1 MSDSEKAEVNDN
13 VRKQFD
19 NIIHGKSPKTERE
32 KEIDKLAREELEKK
46 TKEELINII
55 IKMQIDIR
63 EERDEIYRRRLLDT
77 F

>member
-1 MSDSEKAEVNDN
+1 MYTK
-13 VRKQFD
+13 K
-19 NIIHGKSPKTERE
+19 
-32 KEIDKLAREELEKK
+32 ELEKK

-55 IKMQIDIR
+55 IKMQIDIQ

>member
-1 MSDSEKAEVNDN
+1 MWTK
-13 VRKQFD
+13 
-19 NIIHGKSPKTERE
+19 
-32 KEIDKLAREELEKK
+32 EELEKK
-46 TKEELINII
+46 TKEELVNI